1 VADDAFVGEVTDG
14 VGRLW
19 YHDGAGARQE
29 VPHVVRDSP
38 GGLSWGF
45 AGKGPS
51 DAALSILAAEVGDV
65 ARAEPYRQAFTDEV
79 VAKLPINGRFALS
92 RDQVRSWLAS
102 KGYEQSQVLQ
112 RLRAPAA
119 AGTDEAPAQPED
131 LDRKAVQ
138 LAARARALD
147 ERERRVTEREARV
160 DALALAVGL
169 VPEVAQATWLPAE
182 PVRRQ
187 LEALVVDTGD
197 PIAEVAAVYHLEPG
211 WAEAV
216 VDGRVSR
223 VDLAQV
229 RQVCEGL
236 RCTPYDMWGT
246 AGARSVAHAY
256 GPAEW
261 PAHTEAL
268 VPVEGVD
275 VGPALAVPEPGPP
288 VVAVPPAPEP
298 LPAPELTRELV
309 PEMAP

>member
-1 VADDAFVGEVTDG
+1 MPEDAFVGTVDGG

-19 YHDGAGARQE
+19 YHDGGGVRQE

-45 AGKGPS
+45 AGRGPG

-65 ARAEPYRQAFTDEV
+65 ARAEPYRKAFTEEV
-79 VAKLPINGRFALS
+79 VAKLPLNERFALP
-92 RDQVRSWLAS
+92 RADVRSWLAA
-102 KGYEQSQVLQ
+102 KGYEQSATE
-112 RLRAPAA
+112 RRRP
-119 AGTDEAPAQPED
+119 PAQAGADDAPPAVED
-131 LDRKAVQ
+131 LDRQGAQ

-160 DALALAVGL
+160 DALAVAVGL
-169 VPEVAQATWLPAE
+169 VPEVPPATTLAAE
-182 PVRRQ
+182 PLRRQ
-187 LEALVVDTGD
+187 LEALVVDSGD
-197 PIAEVAAVYHLEPG
+197 DVAEVARAHHLEPQ

-223 VDLAQV
+223 LDLAHV
-229 RQVCEGL
+229 RQACEGL
-236 RCTPYDMWGT
+236 RCTPYDLWGT
-246 AGARSVAHAY
+246 EAARSVAHAY

-268 VPVEGVD
+268 IPVEGV
-275 VGPALAVPEPGPP
+275 GAAPALATPD
-288 VVAVPPAPEP
+288 VVDVAAAAPEE
-298 LPAPELTRELV
+298 LPAPELARDLV